1 MTRITARRT
10 VWLDKKSIV
19 CAEWMRESMSL
30 ANKDRIVRYFQL
42 HPAKSWYL
50 VLHEGRARGR
60 EDIPE
65 DAFPR
70 TRNLVQGRVSSG
82 SQSRST
88 GTVQYSNEQRGRR
101 VKRCHVYLETPK
113 GWHGVSQHRYADQY
127 RSMLLEVFC
136 YCMVVSSQQVT
147 KYGRHLSYLP
157 ILLIFCTLPEIL
169 TAQHDVLALHWV
181 ASWVVYMISLQVRRA
196 ACAIS
201 HTSISPFS

>member
-1 MTRITARRT
+1 MKAEPAGEKISRRMLSPGPET
-10 VWLDKKSIV
+10 WF
-19 CAEWMRESMSL
+19 REEYPP
-30 ANKDRIVRYFQL
+30 VRNRG
-42 HPAKSWYL
+42 PL
-50 VLHEGRARGR
+50 VL
-60 EDIPE
+60 
-65 DAFPR
+65 
-70 TRNLVQGRVSSG
+70 
-82 SQSRST
+82 
-88 GTVQYSNEQRGRR
+88 YSNEQRRR

-113 GWHGVSQHRYADQY
+113 GWHGVSQHRYADQCF
-127 RSMLLEVFC
+127 SKSSV
-136 YCMVVSSQQVT
+136 MVVSSQQVT

>member
-1 MTRITARRT
+1 M
-10 VWLDKKSIV
+10 DKKSIV

-113 GWHGVSQHRYADQY
+113 GWHGVSQHRYADQCF
-127 RSMLLEVFC
+127 SKSSV
-136 YCMVVSSQQVT
+136 MVVSSQQVT

-181 ASWVVYMISLQVRRA
+181 ASWVVYLISLQVPRA

-201 HTSISPFS
+201 RTSISRFS